1 MTKIF
6 RLALKTAA
14 SACLILGMFTSSAAV
29 AQSNLAIPTW
39 TDLFNA
45 DGSLKDAVDASG
57 GASPNGVRDFAEP
70 PYSGI
75 DAVFVGDWISN
86 GVATDMSALS
96 DGENIGDVIVW
107 NGTVRTEHDVGNAYV
122 FATTDGASTPNLV
135 LYGAA
140 ERFGTMAASSYI
152 EFEFNQGKVQAI
164 SADTPLTGNR
174 TDNDV
179 LVRLNLSMGALTSAD
194 IMSWSS
200 ANGYQLITSVPATA
214 GTACA
219 HDAAVQ
225 LYLACDP
232 YLASGEFNSVSGFTP
247 WDDSPRDLNNQPVSV
262 AAPDGVLEF
271 GINVGALLGS
281 NPDFTSI
288 MVRTPEDIVL
298 DSFRNLGLWASAG
311 ASSSGN

>member
-1 MTKIF
+1 V
-6 RLALKTAA
+6 LKTGA
-14 SACLILGMFTSSAAV
+14 SACLFLSLFFSATAI
-29 AQSNLAIPTW
+29 AQSNLDIPIW

-45 DGSLKDAVDASG
+45 DGTVKDVVDASG
-57 GASPNGVRDFAEP
+57 GTGPNGVGDYAEA

-75 DAVFVGDWISN
+75 DAIFVGDWISA

-152 EFEFNQGKVQAI
+152 EFVNQDKVQAI
-164 SADTPLTGNR
+164 SADTPLTGSR
-174 TDNDV
+174 ADNDV

-200 ANGYQLITSVPATA
+200 ANGYQLIASVPATA